1 MFFTIVLIG
10 IIILIL
16 LVTVY
21 IYRQISYRDWL
32 KTDDGLLQT
41 SLEELQRDPK
51 DIEALRLS
59 ASLFYKQQ
67 NYEKAFDYYS
77 QMILLTS
84 PNMSDHLS
92 PEGCFNVYLEFGLSA
107 YQTEKFEDAL
117 ISLQKARRTLPGAV
131 DQKLSATLGLLIFQ
145 KRHLAD
151 AVVEL
156 AKAHK
161 LNPSDK
167 NNNFFLGMCYAKLSR
182 FKEALLLLQPLE
194 PQHKEDP
201 EFMLALANCL
211 DKTEQF
217 EQAIKYYERVA
228 ENEAVG
234 AMACGFLAHLYLRQN
249 NTAEALKYLEKV
261 PSMETPVGEL
271 TYRALYD
278 SAKTYVKLGKF
289 HEACES
295 LQRLCKLNSKY
306 RDANALLSNYREMAH
321 SHNLNLL
328 YYGENEQRGQVLR
341 QLLQLLIPGLR
352 QVVSET
358 YNRNDIVMTA
368 KSLNKQDERIY
379 YVWIN
384 LVHKP
389 VSMEQ
394 VREIVNQGKLS
405 GCSRYMLITNDT
417 FGAKVKSFS
426 EARPIE
432 LIEGVELREKLLKID
447 ENG

>member
-10 IIILIL
+10 IILFIL
-16 LVTVY
+16 LATIY

-41 SLEELQRDPK
+41 SLDELQRNPK

-59 ASLFYKQQ
+59 ASLFYKKQD
-67 NYEKAFDYYS
+67 YKKAFDYYS

-107 YQTEKFEDAL
+107 HQTEKFEDAL

-131 DQKLSATLGLLIFQ
+131 DQKLSATLGFLIFQ
-145 KRHLAD
+145 KSHLAD

-156 AKAHK
+156 ETAHK
-161 LNPSDK
+161 LNPRDK
-167 NNNFFLGMCYAKLSR
+167 SNNFVLGMCYAKLGR
-182 FKEALLLLQPLE
+182 FKEALLLLRPLE
-194 PQHKEDP
+194 PENKEDP
-201 EFMLALANCL
+201 EFILALANCL
-211 DKTEQF
+211 AKAEQF
-217 EQAIKYYERVA
+217 EQAIEYYKCIV
-228 ENEAVG
+228 ENETVG

-249 NTAEALKYLEKV
+249 NTAEALKYFEKV
-261 PSMETPVGEL
+261 PSMDTPVGEL
-271 TYRALYD
+271 TYQALYA

-295 LQRLCKLNSKY
+295 LQRLCNLNSKY
-306 RDANALLSNYREMAH
+306 QDANVLLNNYREVARSH
-321 SHNLNLL
+321 SLNLL

-341 QLLQLLIPGLR
+341 QLLQLLIPGLN
-352 QVVSET
+352 QINSET
-358 YNRNDIVMTA
+358 YNRNHIVMTA
-368 KSLNKQDERIY
+368 KSFNKQNERMY

-384 LVHKP
+384 LVNGP
-389 VSMEQ
+389 VTMEK

-405 GCSRYMLITNDT
+405 GCNRYMLITNDT
-417 FGAKVKSFS
+417 FDDQVESFS
-426 EARPIE
+426 EVRPIE
-432 LIEGVELREKLLKID
+432 LIEGVQLREKLLKID
-447 ENG
+447 GNG